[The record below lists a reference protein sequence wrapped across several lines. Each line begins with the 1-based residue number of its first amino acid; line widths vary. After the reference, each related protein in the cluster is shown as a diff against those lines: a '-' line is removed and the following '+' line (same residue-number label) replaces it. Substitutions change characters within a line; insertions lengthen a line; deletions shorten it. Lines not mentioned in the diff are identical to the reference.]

1 MSAGLTD
8 DEFYRAVEK
17 GLEEFFR
24 PQNEKILRELTNNFL
39 AEVFRKIPGVMNVTE
54 IGENFLI
61 VTYIL
66 ERIKYVEA
74 VEQIWIVQFNNNSV
88 AQLRTAIETYG
99 ASIGILLTTA
109 ERTQALET
117 ACNKLAADMNI
128 PVYLIAGVEVA
139 KFVQHY
145 GLDLLVWKER

>member
-1 MSAGLTD
+1 MPAGLTD
-8 DEFYRAVEK
+8 NEFYRAAEK
-17 GLEEFFR
+17 SLDEFFR

-39 AEVFRKIPGVMNVTE
+39 VEVFRKIPGVTNVTE
-54 IGENFLI
+54 IGENLI

-74 VEQIWIVQFNNNSV
+74 TEQIWIVQFNNNSV
-88 AQLRTAIETYG
+88 AQLQTAIETYG
-99 ASIGILLTTA
+99 ASMGVLLTID
-109 ERTQALET
+109 ERTQALEA
-117 ACNKLAADMNI
+117 ACNKLVADMNI

>member
-1 MSAGLTD
+1 MTD
-8 DEFYRAVEK
+8 EEIYRVAEK
-17 GLEEFFR
+17 WWDNHFR
-24 PQNEKILRELTNNFL
+24 PQDEKILRGITNNFL
-39 AEVFRKIPGVMNVTE
+39 AEVFRKIPGVINVAE
-54 IGENFLI
+54 DGANLI

-74 VEQIWIVQFNNNSV
+74 IEQIWIVQFNNNSV
-88 AQLRTAIETYG
+88 AQFQTAIETYG
-99 ASIGILLTTA
+99 ASMGIMLTIA
-109 ERTQALET
+109 ERTQALES

-139 KFVQHY
+139 KFIQHY

>member
-1 MSAGLTD
+1 M
-8 DEFYRAVEK
+8 
-17 GLEEFFR
+17 
-24 PQNEKILRELTNNFL
+24 
-39 AEVFRKIPGVMNVTE
+39 EVFRKIPGVTNVTE
-54 IGENFLI
+54 IGENLI

-74 VEQIWIVQFNNNSV
+74 TEQIWIVQFNNNSV
-88 AQLRTAIETYG
+88 AQLQTAIETYG
-99 ASIGILLTTA
+99 ASMGVLLTID
-109 ERTQALET
+109 ERTQALEA
-117 ACNKLAADMNI
+117 ACNKLVADMNI

>member
-1 MSAGLTD
+1 MTD
-8 DEFYRAVEK
+8 DEFYRAAEK
-17 GLEEFFR
+17 ALDEFFR

-39 AEVFRKIPGVMNVTE
+39 AEVFRKIPGVTNVTE

-74 VEQIWIVQFNNNSV
+74 TEQIWIVQFNNNSV
-88 AQLRTAIETYG
+88 AQLRAAIETYS
-99 ASIGILLTTA
+99 ASMGILLTTG
-109 ERTQALET
+109 ERTQALES

-139 KFVQHY
+139 KFVLHY

>member
-1 MSAGLTD
+1 MND
-8 DEFYRAVEK
+8 DEFYRAAEK
-17 GLEEFFR
+17 GLDEFFR

-39 AEVFRKIPGVMNVTE
+39 AEVFRKIPGVTNVTK

-74 VEQIWIVQFNNNSV
+74 TEQIWIVQFNNNSV
-88 AQLRTAIETYG
+88 AQLQKAIETYG
-99 ASIGILLTTA
+99 ASMGILLTTG
-109 ERTQALET
+109 ERTQALES
-117 ACNKLAADMNI
+117 ACKKLTADMNI

-139 KFVQHY
+139 KFIQHY
-145 GLDLLVWKER
+145 GLDLLIWKER